1 MSTNEWVLDP
11 DYALRISEKLFRVML
26 PQSEAEFREELQVW
40 HPALDANQYLV
51 SHSFPRC
58 WVVTASLIFATAF
71 TEYAQVLLD
80 SLRQRPDTVREIDLR
95 IAHAC
100 GPALL

>member
-1 MSTNEWVLDP
+1 MNQPVLDP

-26 PQSEAEFREELQVW
+26 PQSEVEFREELHVW
-40 HPALDANQYLV
+40 HPELDARRYLV
-51 SHSFPRC
+51 SHSYPRC
-58 WVVTASLIFATAF
+58 WIVTASLIFATAF
-71 TEYAQVLLD
+71 TEYPQALLD

-100 GPALL
+100 GPS